1 MGDTYGEV
9 RIKLEKVDGRGEIY
23 SIDLGDG
30 EEVMLLRSVAGSV
43 RGGHSHNVDEVVVLL
58 SGAMEYRRIVAEGI
72 GEEREMEAG
81 EISWNPAGVPHMARF
96 LEESWVMEKKLCRKG
111 EWKDEEYG
119 PWRELVRESM
129 EAS

>member
-1 MGDTYGEV
+1 M

-43 RGGHSHNVDEVVVLL
+43 RGGHSHNVGEVVVLL
-58 SGAMEYRRIVAEGI
+58 KGRMNYRSKTADGIEG
-72 GEEREMEAG
+72 ERELEAG
-81 EISWNPAGVPHMARF
+81 DTSYNLAGEVHMAQF